1 MAFASSVVQGEGLA
15 ARTFLEHKDDAA
27 RAATDVMPVMTLSNF
42 VVLAAVAVVC
52 GIGVLIASYVVAEG
66 MLGRYVLHGRG
77 TTPVLHRG
85 RGNEDEDLLATADR
99 EGGDVTKKDRTM
111 SSVSTADSSN

>member
-1 MAFASSVVQGEGLA
+1 MG
-15 ARTFLEHKDDAA
+15 
-27 RAATDVMPVMTLSNF
+27 AATDVMPVMTLSNF

-66 MLGRYVLHGRG
+66 MLGRYVLH
-77 TTPVLHRG
+77 RG
-85 RGNEDEDLLATADR
+85 RGNEEEDLLATADR